1 MRSGAHTDSVLVRD
15 LGLRTPSHVRTPG
28 SRNCKA
34 NLKTLRA
41 RAHPL
46 SARSRPLHLHPP
58 HDRSSTPA
66 RLSSGRARPG
76 VGTNGSC
83 TVGGQVMLIA
93 SSTVGAQVTR
103 GIRTGP
109 SIDPVIIFAR
119 STPHSR
125 HLRRPSRHVAPSRIS
140 ANGVVLHCEIIAHYT
155 FPCPA
160 HWARSRRSASRAPR
174 SSRRPRTRHV
184 PRSRTRDETRTAS
197 TYRCEPPRS
206 STKCAPQRAN
216 GGA

>member
-1 MRSGAHTDSVLVRD
+1 MWVSFED
-15 LGLRTPSHVRTPG
+15 LQRG
-28 SRNCKA
+28 
-34 NLKTLRA
+34 RA
-41 RAHPL
+41 QN
-46 SARSRPLHLHPP
+46 SSSRSRRLFSYPP

-83 TVGGQVMLIA
+83 TISASKKLIA
-93 SSTVGAQVTR
+93 SSTVGAQVMC

-119 STPHSR
+119 SSPHSR

-155 FPCPA
+155 FSCPA
-160 HWARSRRSASRAPR
+160 HWATSRRSAHGARGAPC
-174 SSRRPRTRHV
+174 
-184 PRSRTRDETRTAS
+184 RSRTSPFALSKMHSAHTTR
-197 TYRCEPPRS
+197 RS
-206 STKCAPQRAN
+206 YQERVDLSSSKFDIE
-216 GGA
+216 GGLTFNVSLVAGG

>member
-1 MRSGAHTDSVLVRD
+1 MRPRARRQRSSERVPSVPRAPQAHSAARGRRVRE
-15 LGLRTPSHVRTPG
+15 LRLSP
-28 SRNCKA
+28 A
-34 NLKTLRA
+34 LTLRSRRLFSYPPYA
-41 RAHPL
+41 R
-46 SARSRPLHLHPP
+46 R
-58 HDRSSTPA
+58 STPT
-66 RLSSGRARPG
+66 SPHSGRARRSI
-76 VGTNGSC
+76 GTLEDC
-83 TVGGQVMLIA
+83 A
-93 SSTVGAQVTR
+93 SSAAQMRIEDHGAPHHLIDGNSR
-103 GIRTGP
+103 RPNYRTP
-109 SIDPVIIFAR
+109 NNFSR

-160 HWARSRRSASRAPR
+160 HWARSRRSASIAPR

-206 STKCAPQRAN
+206 STKCASQRAN
-216 GGA
+216 GGE

>member
-1 MRSGAHTDSVLVRD
+1 M
-15 LGLRTPSHVRTPG
+15 
-28 SRNCKA
+28 C
-34 NLKTLRA
+34 
-41 RAHPL
+41 
-46 SARSRPLHLHPP
+46 
-58 HDRSSTPA
+58 
-66 RLSSGRARPG
+66 
-76 VGTNGSC
+76 
-83 TVGGQVMLIA
+83 
-93 SSTVGAQVTR
+93 

-160 HWARSRRSASRAPR
+160 HWARSRRSASIAPR

-216 GGA
+216 GGAWTLHPVPHLSSRGRSSTPAHLLTRSWSARARIASTSTNRQAGGRAVLAWRRAERLGVALVLEREPSIV

>member
-1 MRSGAHTDSVLVRD
+1 MRPRARRQRSSERVPSVPRAPQAHSAARGRRVRE
-15 LGLRTPSHVRTPG
+15 LRLSP
-28 SRNCKA
+28 A
-34 NLKTLRA
+34 LTLRSRRLFSDPPYA
-41 RAHPL
+41 R
-46 SARSRPLHLHPP
+46 R
-58 HDRSSTPA
+58 STPV
-66 RLSSGRARPG
+66 RLSSGRARPS

-83 TVGGQVMLIA
+83 TISASKKLIA
-93 SSTVGAQVTR
+93 SSTVGGQVMC

-155 FPCPA
+155 FSCPA

-174 SSRRPRTRHV
+174 SSRRPRTRYV
-184 PRSRTRDETRTAS
+184 SRSRTRDETRTAS

-206 STKCAPQRAN
+206 STKCASQRAN
-216 GGA
+216 GGE

>member
-1 MRSGAHTDSVLVRD
+1 MRPRARRQRSSERVPSVPRAPQAHSAARGRRVRE
-15 LGLRTPSHVRTPG
+15 LRLSP
-28 SRNCKA
+28 A
-34 NLKTLRA
+34 LTLRSRRLFSYPPYA
-41 RAHPL
+41 R
-46 SARSRPLHLHPP
+46 R
-58 HDRSSTPA
+58 STPT
-66 RLSSGRARPG
+66 SPHSGRARRSI
-76 VGTNGSC
+76 GTLEDC
-83 TVGGQVMLIA
+83 A
-93 SSTVGAQVTR
+93 SSAAQMRIKITAR
-103 GIRTGP
+103 LTISSMGTPDGP
-109 SIDPVIIFAR
+109 IIGPPIIFSR

-155 FPCPA
+155 FSCPA

-206 STKCAPQRAN
+206 STKCASQRAN
-216 GGA
+216 GGE

>member
-1 MRSGAHTDSVLVRD
+1 MKIIVPMAGR
-15 LGLRTPSHVRTPG
+15 G
-28 SRNCKA
+28 SR
-34 NLKTLRA
+34 LRPQTFITPK
-41 RAHPL
+41 PL
-46 SARSRPLHLHPP
+46 VNVAGKPILEQLLNDLMKLIEEPVQEIVFIIGPP
-58 HDRSSTPA
+58 
-66 RLSSGRARPG
+66 
-76 VGTNGSC
+76 
-83 TVGGQVMLIA
+83 
-93 SSTVGAQVTR
+93 
-103 GIRTGP
+103 
-109 SIDPVIIFAR
+109 IIFSR

-160 HWARSRRSASRAPR
+160 HWARSRRSASIAPR

-206 STKCAPQRAN
+206 STKCASQRAN
-216 GGA
+216 GGE